1 MSSRIWS
8 TDCTTWSAACW
19 PWGECAAVSAS
30 VIEIRPG
37 PDATTLIQPWLE
49 EPWNP
54 YRAGEIEREKKRKL
68 LIELVC
74 KVGGQKFS
82 EEKKRKNFKVTV
94 DEIKMLINSGAKID
108 LDFNLE

>member
-19 PWGECAAVSAS
+19 PWSQCTAPSAGQP
-30 VIEIRPG
+30 PG
-37 PDATTLIQPWLE
+37 PDATTLVQPWIE

-54 YRAGEIEREKKRKL
+54 YRAGELEREKKRKM

-74 KVGGQKFS
+74 KIKGQKFS

-94 DEIKMLINSGAKID
+94 DEIRMLINSGAKID